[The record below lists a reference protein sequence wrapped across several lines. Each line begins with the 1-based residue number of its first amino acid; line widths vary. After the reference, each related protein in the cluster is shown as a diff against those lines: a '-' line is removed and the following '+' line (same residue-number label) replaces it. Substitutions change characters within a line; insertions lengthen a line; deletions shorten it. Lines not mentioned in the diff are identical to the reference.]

1 RDDAVR
7 VAWIRDAEGGI
18 ALVGTFLRLEALVS
32 MVARRRH
39 HNHAAVAQPLTFGTN
54 RRGAAREISHVMR
67 YRQTEIGAVDAEI
80 VVAVVDIADVLQ
92 HGDDRELGVLHRR
105 TEDAKVPEVDVRA
118 HSILDV

>member
-1 RDDAVR
+1 
-7 VAWIRDAEGGI
+7 
-18 ALVGTFLRLEALVS
+18 
-32 MVARRRH
+32 
-39 HNHAAVAQPLTFGTN
+39 
-54 RRGAAREISHVMR
+54 MR

-118 HSILDV
+118 HSIRDVGIFPCRNIFFRSILAGGEDAGDMRPMVGIGFRFRVDFDKLFDEVPVD